1 MFRLLVLMGFSFF
14 FYHLHASGNLTKY
27 INMKYAYLSFIAI
40 FLLAILTAVQAY
52 LFIKSPEK
60 SGHHHDHD
68 CGCGHDHEHD
78 HEQNKPFYQRY
89 LIYVV
94 FLFPL
99 VSGIFFP
106 IATLDS
112 SIVKTKGFSF
122 KAMESGDHYSQT
134 QYLRPDASLYY
145 AQDSYDKQMKQLFNK
160 YSSKKEI
167 SLTDDDFLKG
177 METIYNY
184 PGEFLGRT
192 IEFHGFAYK
201 GNAINK
207 NQLFVL
213 RFGIIH
219 CIADSG
225 VYGMLVEFP
234 KDMDIKDDEWIHI
247 KGTLASEYYQPFKST
262 LPVVKVTDWNT
273 IKKPDDPYVYRG
285 F

>member
-1 MFRLLVLMGFSFF
+1 MFRLLVLMGFTFF

-27 INMKYAYLSFIAI
+27 INMKYSYLSFIAI
-40 FLLAILTAVQAY
+40 FLLGILTVVQAY
-52 LFIKSPEK
+52 LYIKTPEK
-60 SGHHHDHD
+60 GTHHHHDQN
-68 CGCGHDHEHD
+68 CGCGHDHD
-78 HEQNKPFYQRY
+78 HEQHKPFYKRY
-89 LIYVV
+89 FIYLV

-112 SIVKTKGFSF
+112 TIVKAKGFSF

-134 QYLRPDASLYY
+134 QYLRPDSSLYY
-145 AQDSYDKQMKQLFNK
+145 ADDSYDKLMKKLYKK
-160 YSSKKEI
+160 YSGQKHI
-167 SLTDDDFLKG
+167 SLTDEDFLKG

-192 IEFHGFAYK
+192 IEFNGFAYK

-207 NQLFVL
+207 KQLFVL

-247 KGTLASEYYQPFKST
+247 KGTLSSEYYQPFKST
-262 LPVVKVTDWNT
+262 LPVVKVTDWKT

-285 F
+285 Y